1 MDELMFIYT
10 MDDEKKIRG
19 GGYNVNLKKTWIGG
33 ETTPG
38 STSLHHNE
46 LAIPTSLFFIPQSLG
61 GRSKNYEEELD
72 KDCDIV
78 DDDLY
83 DKLLRNAEFT
93 KTNKKET
100 RKHKLGD
107 KKMTVVKKTKKVKK
121 QL

>member
-1 MDELMFIYT
+1 MFIYT
-10 MDDEKKIRG
+10 ADDEKKIRS
-19 GGYNVNLKKTWIGG
+19 GGYNVNLKKSWVGG
-33 ETTPG
+33 EATPG
-38 STSLHHNE
+38 STTLHHNE

-72 KDCDIV
+72 KDYDTV

-93 KTNKKET
+93 KINKKET

-107 KKMTVVKKTKKVKK
+107 KLHVVKKTKKVKK
-121 QL
+121 SIKQV